1 MTTEAQ
7 RAANRRNAEKST
19 GPKTEHGK
27 ETVSRNALR
36 HGLRAEKVLTFDETN
51 ADFQAFLDGQREAFE
66 PADAIEEQL
75 VERIAMCAWR
85 LRRIYRAEAD
95 VVDCWRNAD
104 IGVREDLDIGAAF
117 DSDPSEMS
125 ALSRYEAALDR
136 AFHRAYVMLERRQ
149 AKRRGENVPAPLTVA
164 VAGFRGTIRA
174 EEVGAKTE
182 NFQTKPIFRGESEPA
197 AASSAS
203 PTLTTG

>member
-7 RAANRRNAEKST
+7 RAANRRNAAKST
-19 GPKTEHGK
+19 GPTTEHGK
-27 ETVSRNALR
+27 ETVARNALR
-36 HGLRAEKVLTFDETN
+36 HGLRAEKVLTFDEAN

-95 VVDCWRNAD
+95 VMDCWRNAD

-117 DSDPSEMS
+117 DSDPNEMS

-136 AFHRAYVMLERRQ
+136 SFNRAYVMLERRQ
-149 AKRRGENVPAPLTVA
+149 AKRRGKNVPAPLTVA
-164 VAGFRGTIRA
+164 VAGFRGTVRA
-174 EEVGAKTE
+174 EAIGATTE
-182 NFQTKPIFRGESEPA
+182 NFQTKPIFPGESEPA
-197 AASSAS
+197 APPPTS